1 MLATGS
7 PTRAS
12 KEEDHTLSV
21 LCCGMHDFQ
30 KKSPLPVGATNTV
43 ELLGSLD
50 NDTISRK
57 KNHPRQIFWPIIL
70 IFSCSA
76 VWMLTRPCI
85 YSSNHRKILIFG
97 GRLVLVVLQH
107 PTLSLSS
114 VLWYNCINNF
124 FLVKH
129 SIFENVMM
137 QLCLQ
142 YLQVLPSQ
150 AFYLWKSS
158 SEGNMSFNQN
168 SFHWV
173 TDQSFWVQYS

>member
-97 GRLVLVVLQH
+97 GRLVF
-107 PTLSLSS
+107 SS
-114 VLWYNCINNF
+114 PSTSDTVTFIC
-124 FLVKH
+124 
-129 SIFENVMM
+129 VMI
-137 QLCLQ
+137 QL
-142 YLQVLPSQ
+142 
-150 AFYLWKSS
+150 
-158 SEGNMSFNQN
+158 
-168 SFHWV
+168 H
-173 TDQSFWVQYS
+173 